1 MIWFA
6 KALKY
11 GALLVLLGIVAAA
24 LIVGGTYLHFR
35 SELPSTENLLK
46 IQLQVP
52 MRIFSADGKLIAQ
65 YGEKRRDPVSYE
77 EIPEDMVNA
86 FLAAEDQN
94 FFQHY
99 GIDPAGL
106 IRAAVTLA
114 LTGHKKQGGSTITMQ
129 VARNYYLTRKRTF
142 TRKIREIFL
151 ALHIEQELN
160 KKQILELYL
169 NKIYLGHRAYGI
181 KAAAQ
186 VYYGRPLDQL
196 TLAETA
202 MIAGL
207 PKAPSNYNPVT
218 NPERALLRRN
228 YVLGRMLALGYI
240 SREQAEQARA
250 APVTASLHHAEVELE
265 APWVAEMVREKLV
278 RDFGPETYTS
288 GLNVYTTISSKLQ
301 NAANQGLRTA
311 LEDYDRRHGWRGAE
325 KHYDTLPEDE
335 KALDDL
341 ISGIP
346 TVHKLLPAIVTS
358 VEEKSATV
366 YLGKGRRLQIEWQGL
381 RWARPYVDESHRGN
395 KPGTA
400 ADILQIGDLVRVR
413 ERSNDKG
420 ESWWELSQI
429 PAVAGALVSLNP
441 ANGALNALVGG
452 YDFRTSKFNRATQAK
467 RQPGSGFKPIIY
479 SAALE
484 AGFTAASVINDAPVV
499 MESNGD
505 DETWRPENYSGK
517 FYGPTRLR
525 WALTKSRN
533 LVSIRLLRAMGI
545 KHALEHAKRFG
556 FDPDQLPHALSLALG
571 SGEVTP
577 WQMAR
582 AYAVLANGGYLID
595 PYFIDHIEKNGQT
608 IYEADPLVVGC
619 GSVTGEAE
627 PSEAEADSASES
639 CRSAPRTLPEDNR
652 YIMYSMMQDVIRRG
666 TGVRAR
672 SLGHSDLAG
681 KTGTT
686 NEQRDAWFTGYNQHI
701 VTTVWTGFDDNS
713 RLGKGE
719 VGGRVALPAWIAFM
733 KVALEDI
740 PNDPPEMPSDLVTIR
755 IDNDTGLQV
764 SGDNGNTSF
773 EVFRP
778 GHEPPMQETDSGK
791 LPEEDATDGKP
802 TTVRPDDLF

>member
-11 GALLVLLGIVAAA
+11 GALLILLGIVTAA

-65 YGEKRRDPVSYE
+65 YGEKRRDPVNYE
-77 EIPEDMVNA
+77 EIPQNMVNA

-94 FFQHY
+94 FFHHY

-106 IRAAVTLA
+106 ARAAVTLA

-151 ALHIEQELN
+151 ALHIEQALSKE
-160 KKQILELYL
+160 QILELYL

-218 NPERALLRRN
+218 NPERAKLRRN
-228 YVLGRMLALGYI
+228 YVIGRMLALGYI
-240 SREQAEQARA
+240 TPEQAAKAKA
-250 APVTASLHHAEVELE
+250 APVTASLHHAEVEVE
-265 APWVAEMVREKLV
+265 APWIAEMVREKLV
-278 RDFGPETYTS
+278 KDFGPETYTS
-288 GLNVYTTISSKLQ
+288 GLNVYTTVSSKLQ
-301 NAANQGLRTA
+301 TAANEGLRKA

-325 KHYDTLPEDE
+325 KHYDVLPEEEPDLDE
-335 KALDDL
+335 
-341 ISGIP
+341 
-346 TVHKLLPAIVTS
+346 LLSETTPIHELQPAIVTT
-358 VEEKSATV
+358 VEEKSASV
-366 YLGKGRRLQIEWQGL
+366 YLGKGQHLQLEWRGL
-381 RWARPYVDESHRGN
+381 SWARPYIDESHRGN
-395 KPGTA
+395 KPRKA
-400 ADILQIGDLVRVR
+400 ADILQNGDLVRVR
-413 ERSNDKG
+413 KKTNDKG
-420 ESWWELSQI
+420 ESWWELAQV
-429 PAVAGALVSLNP
+429 PTVEGALVSLNP

-452 YDFRTSKFNRATQAK
+452 YDFHTSKFNRATQAR

-533 LVSIRLLRAMGI
+533 LVSIRLLRSMGI
-545 KHALEHAKRFG
+545 KYALEHARRFG
-556 FDPDQLPHALSLALG
+556 FDPEQLPHALSLALG

-582 AYAVLANGGYLID
+582 AYAVLANGGYLIE
-595 PYFIDHIEKNGQT
+595 PYFI
-608 IYEADPLVVGC
+608 
-619 GSVTGEAE
+619 
-627 PSEAEADSASES
+627 
-639 CRSAPRTLPEDNR
+639 
-652 YIMYSMMQDVIRRG
+652 
-666 TGVRAR
+666 
-672 SLGHSDLAG
+672 
-681 KTGTT
+681 
-686 NEQRDAWFTGYNQHI
+686 QR
-701 VTTVWTGFDDNS
+701 
-713 RLGKGE
+713 
-719 VGGRVALPAWIAFM
+719 
-733 KVALEDI
+733 
-740 PNDPPEMPSDLVTIR
+740 
-755 IDNDTGLQV
+755 
-764 SGDNGNTSF
+764 
-773 EVFRP
+773 
-778 GHEPPMQETDSGK
+778 
-791 LPEEDATDGKP
+791 
-802 TTVRPDDLF
+802 

>member
-1 MIWFA
+1 MIWFV

-11 GALLVLLGIVAAA
+11 GALLMLLGIATAA

-77 EIPEDMVNA
+77 EIPQNMVNA
-86 FLAAEDQN
+86 FLAAEDQS
-94 FFQHY
+94 FFHHY

-106 IRAAVTLA
+106 ARAAITLA

-151 ALHIEQELN
+151 ALHIEQALSKE
-160 KKQILELYL
+160 QILELYL

-218 NPERALLRRN
+218 NPERAKLRRN
-228 YVLGRMLALGYI
+228 YVIGRMLALGYI
-240 SREQAEQARA
+240 TPEQAAEAKA
-250 APVTASLHHAEVELE
+250 APVTASLHHAEVEVE

-288 GLNVYTTISSKLQ
+288 GLNVYTTVSSKLQ
-301 NAANQGLRTA
+301 TAANEGLRKA

-325 KHYDTLPEDE
+325 KHYDALPEE
-335 KALDDL
+335 ESALDEL
-341 ISGIP
+341 LSGTTPIQE
-346 TVHKLLPAIVTS
+346 LQPAIVTT
-358 VEEKSATV
+358 VEEKSASV
-366 YLGKGRRLQIEWQGL
+366 YLGKGQHLQLEWQGL
-381 RWARPYVDESHRGN
+381 SWAHPYIDESHRGN
-395 KPGTA
+395 KPRKA
-400 ADILQIGDLVRVR
+400 ADILQTGDLVRVR
-413 ERSNDKG
+413 KKTNDKG
-420 ESWWELSQI
+420 ETWWELAQV
-429 PAVAGALVSLNP
+429 PAVEGALVSLNP
-441 ANGALNALVGG
+441 TNGALNALVGG
-452 YDFRTSKFNRATQAK
+452 YDFHTSKFNRATQAR

-484 AGFTAASVINDAPVV
+484 AGFTAASIINDAPVV

-533 LVSIRLLRAMGI
+533 LVSIRLLRSMGI
-545 KHALEHAKRFG
+545 KYALEHARRFG
-556 FDPDQLPHALSLALG
+556 FDPEQLPHALSLALG

-582 AYAVLANGGYLID
+582 AYAVLANGGYLIE
-595 PYFIDHIEKNGQT
+595 PYFIERIEKNGET
-608 IYEADPLVVGC
+608 IYEADPVVAGC
-619 GSVTGEAE
+619 ETSAE
-627 PSEAEADSASES
+627 KTAPGNATEPDS
-639 CRSAPRTLPEDNR
+639 CRPAPRTLPEDNR

-666 TGVRAR
+666 TGIRAR

-719 VGGRVALPAWIAFM
+719 VGGHVALPAWIAFM

-740 PNDPPEMPSDLVTIR
+740 PNDPPEMPADLVTVR

-764 SGDNGNTSF
+764 PGDNGNSSF
-773 EVFRP
+773 EIFRP
-778 GHEPPMQETDSGK
+778 GHKPPMQENDSGD
-791 LPEEDATDGKP
+791 LPEEDVPDGQ
-802 TTVRPDDLF
+802 TATVRPDELF

>member
-11 GALLVLLGIVAAA
+11 GALLILLGIVTAA

-65 YGEKRRDPVSYE
+65 YGEKRRDPVNYE
-77 EIPEDMVNA
+77 EIPQNMVNA

-94 FFQHY
+94 FFHHY

-106 IRAAVTLA
+106 ARAAVTLA

-151 ALHIEQELN
+151 ALHIEQALSKE
-160 KKQILELYL
+160 QILELYL

-218 NPERALLRRN
+218 NPERAKLRRN
-228 YVLGRMLALGYI
+228 YVIGRMLALGYI
-240 SREQAEQARA
+240 TPEQAAKAKA
-250 APVTASLHHAEVELE
+250 APVTASLHHAEVEVE
-265 APWVAEMVREKLV
+265 APWIAEMVREKLV
-278 RDFGPETYTS
+278 KDFGPETYTS
-288 GLNVYTTISSKLQ
+288 GLNVYTTVSSKLQ
-301 NAANQGLRTA
+301 TAANEGLRKA

-325 KHYDTLPEDE
+325 KHYDVLPEEEPDLDE
-335 KALDDL
+335 
-341 ISGIP
+341 
-346 TVHKLLPAIVTS
+346 LLSETTPIQELQPAIVTT
-358 VEEKSATV
+358 VEEKSASV
-366 YLGKGRRLQIEWQGL
+366 YLGKGQHLQLEWRGL
-381 RWARPYVDESHRGN
+381 SWARPYIDESHRGN
-395 KPGTA
+395 KPRKA
-400 ADILQIGDLVRVR
+400 ADILQTGDLVRVR
-413 ERSNDKG
+413 KKTNDKG
-420 ESWWELSQI
+420 ESWWELAQV
-429 PAVAGALVSLNP
+429 PTVEGALVSLNP

-452 YDFRTSKFNRATQAK
+452 YDFHTSKFNRATQAR

-533 LVSIRLLRAMGI
+533 LVSIRLLRSMGI
-545 KHALEHAKRFG
+545 KYALEHARRFG
-556 FDPDQLPHALSLALG
+556 FDPEQLPHALSLALG

-582 AYAVLANGGYLID
+582 AYAVLANGGYLIE
-595 PYFIDHIEKNGQT
+595 PYFIQRIEKNGET
-608 IYEADPLVVGC
+608 IYEADPVVVGC
-619 GSVTGEAE
+619 EASAEKTLPSDATE
-627 PSEAEADSASES
+627 PDS
-639 CRSAPRTLPEDNR
+639 CRPAPRTLPEDNR
-652 YIMYSMMQDVIRRG
+652 YIMYSMMQDVIQRG
-666 TGVRAR
+666 TGIRAR

-740 PNDPPEMPSDLVTIR
+740 PNDPPEMPADLVTVR

-764 SGDNGNTSF
+764 SGDNGNSSF
-773 EVFRP
+773 EIFRP
-778 GHEPPMQETDSGK
+778 GHEPPMQENDSGD
-791 LPEEDATDGKP
+791 LPEEGIPDDQPAA
-802 TTVRPDDLF
+802 VRPDELF